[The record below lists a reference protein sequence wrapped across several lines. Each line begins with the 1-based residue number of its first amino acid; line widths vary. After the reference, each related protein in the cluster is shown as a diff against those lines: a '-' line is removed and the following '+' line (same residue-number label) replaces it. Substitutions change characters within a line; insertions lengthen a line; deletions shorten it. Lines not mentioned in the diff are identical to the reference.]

1 MTKILY
7 ICRLFSGLEESIDK
21 EHWDPT
27 GVPTIYKVINKL
39 KHNNK
44 KFKLILT
51 VKDSYSKLQENKTK
65 NIDIPGFLLPVT
77 ILKGTKHNRNFRL
90 VKNIYR
96 EFTQFLN
103 IVRVFLTFNPQLIY
117 IDNSNIWSAGL
128 IARIT
133 KTPVVFRVMGVYE
146 YMHNLINK
154 KSTNILEKFLI
165 WLYKSPF
172 ELVVCTQ
179 DGSGVERWLKKAI
192 RPNVKTEILL
202 NGITDNNNSNS
213 VIPFDDKNTY
223 ITFLGKLEFAKGAE
237 QFVRAMIRVLEKSKD
252 SNIVINII
260 GFGSL
265 RDKLVSLTKKKK
277 FL

>member
-1 MTKILY
+1 MERDAASIIVNNIDQFLKANKWQKYY
-7 ICRLFSGLEESIDK
+7 IYVDYFRLEESIDK

-103 IVRVFLTFNPQLIY
+103 IVEFLTFNP
-117 IDNSNIWSAGL
+117 
-128 IARIT
+128 
-133 KTPVVFRVMGVYE
+133 
-146 YMHNLINK
+146 H
-154 KSTNILEKFLI
+154 
-165 WLYKSPF
+165 
-172 ELVVCTQ
+172 
-179 DGSGVERWLKKAI
+179 
-192 RPNVKTEILL
+192 
-202 NGITDNNNSNS
+202 
-213 VIPFDDKNTY
+213 
-223 ITFLGKLEFAKGAE
+223 
-237 QFVRAMIRVLEKSKD
+237 
-252 SNIVINII
+252 
-260 GFGSL
+260 
-265 RDKLVSLTKKKK
+265 
-277 FL
+277 